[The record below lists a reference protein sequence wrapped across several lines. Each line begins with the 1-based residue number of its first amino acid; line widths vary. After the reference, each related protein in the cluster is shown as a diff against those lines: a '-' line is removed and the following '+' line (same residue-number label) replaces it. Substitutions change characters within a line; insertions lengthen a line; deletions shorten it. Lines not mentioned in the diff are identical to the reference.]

1 MKSIEQKLLHE
12 AKEKLKEMTP
22 SPMNTMLQKQS
33 KQDAI
38 KKHIERKQMKA
49 VDVPPTTPG
58 NALIVGV
65 SCLTFFIFLYFISN
79 FFLSLYI
86 QWCPISNP
94 TITRGMFVAA
104 PHVKTQ

>member
-1 MKSIEQKLLHE
+1 MKSIQQNLLDE

-38 KKHIERKQMKA
+38 KKHIERKQMKV

-58 NALIVGV
+58 NAIIFGV
-65 SCLTFFIFLYFISN
+65 SCYLFDFIFFTLLLISFYLLYSGVQ
-79 FFLSLYI
+79 Y
-86 QWCPISNP
+86 P
-94 TITRGMFVAA
+94 T
-104 PHVKTQ
+104 QQ